1 MLELNHNCLL
11 QLPIYLADNKQPLDS
26 DPELNGTLRQS
37 NPNHNASEA
46 LGWTPKPRHH
56 EAHYPMNIYK
66 TKTFVLR
73 LKIRCCC

>member
-1 MLELNHNCLL
+1 MQEFNHNCLL
-11 QLPIYLADNKQPLDS
+11 QHPIYLADNKQPLVS
-26 DPELNGTLRQS
+26 DPDLNGKLRQS
-37 NPNHNASEA
+37 NPNHNPSEA

-73 LKIRCCC
+73 LEIRCCC